1 MNKDRELTHRAAAL
15 ARAAPREW
23 PEFLQAM
30 QEYTDE
36 IRNHCISSPVETL
49 QVSQGRAQNCRD
61 LLRLFAECQET
72 SDQMKEKSK
81 PK

>member
-1 MNKDRELTHRAAAL
+1 MNKDRELVHRAAAL
-15 ARAAPREW
+15 ARAAHPEW
-23 PEFLQAM
+23 QEFLRAM

-36 IRNHCISSPVETL
+36 IRDHCISSPVEAL

-72 SDQMKEKSK
+72 SDQMKQKSK
-81 PK
+81 SK